1 MGAGPRR
8 SSGRFE
14 KGGRCHNAR
23 GLHTEHS
30 KACKR
35 LRCAAPPVHLP
46 KPQQILYTSSGR
58 ETKQLE
64 ERPAPTRFGGASP
77 SGSMLGPFMVH
88 HSWAEEA
95 RWSTTAGR
103 FSVKQSSPFLATG
116 NFVRRDSRTYSST
129 LKSVSRG
136 PSPCHDFYIL
146 EIITPRRM
154 TIRSRRIWNRL
165 HLRQAMLASNAA
177 RRYEFSS

>member
-103 FSVKQSSPFLATG
+103 FSVKQSRPFLATG
-116 NFVRRDSRTYSST
+116 NFVRRDSRTYSFT

-146 EIITPRRM
+146 DECCCQRGNQFVQDGKRFLWFRAPFWI
-154 TIRSRRIWNRL
+154 
-165 HLRQAMLASNAA
+165 NAGIVV
-177 RRYEFSS
+177 RCE

>member
-1 MGAGPRR
+1 
-8 SSGRFE
+8 
-14 KGGRCHNAR
+14 
-23 GLHTEHS
+23 
-30 KACKR
+30 
-35 LRCAAPPVHLP
+35 
-46 KPQQILYTSSGR
+46 
-58 ETKQLE
+58 
-64 ERPAPTRFGGASP
+64 
-77 SGSMLGPFMVH
+77 MVH
-88 HSWAEEA
+88 HSWPLQ
-95 RWSTTAGR
+95 
-103 FSVKQSSPFLATG
+103 SVKQSRPFPATG

-129 LKSVSRG
+129 LKSVARG